1 MDLGEAGMDG
11 KKVNKK
17 YFLRFSLPQPL
28 GTNPTH
34 SPRQY
39 AANSTQVMMQE
50 QAWVTLSPPPP
61 PLPRL
66 TLSSLNTPPSLNP
79 SSWTDMAPTRPGT
92 RLGILRWRPDSDYL
106 QEL

>member
-11 KKVNKK
+11 KKVKKK
-17 YFLRFSLPQPL
+17 YLLRYSLPQPL

-50 QAWVTLSPPPP
+50 QAWVTLPPPF
-61 PLPRL
+61 PRL
-66 TLSSLNTPPSLNP
+66 TLSSLNTPPPPSLNP
-79 SSWTDMAPTRPGT
+79 SSWTDMAPTRPGS